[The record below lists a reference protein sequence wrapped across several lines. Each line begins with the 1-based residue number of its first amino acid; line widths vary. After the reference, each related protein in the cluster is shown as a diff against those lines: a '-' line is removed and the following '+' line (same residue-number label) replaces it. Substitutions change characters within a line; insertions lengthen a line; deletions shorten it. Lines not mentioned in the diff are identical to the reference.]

1 MGKWITMKVSDCFKE
16 GLLKRTTPSKQYAIK
31 SLETSPLYI
40 QNAKENLT
48 LNNKNLVI
56 FCSYTA
62 MFHAARALLFRDGI
76 KERSHLCIVS
86 YLRETYPRLKRL
98 ANQLDA
104 YRRNR
109 HNTLYAL
116 DFLIS
121 DDEAQ
126 QAINDAEQFYT
137 QIKDILDKK

>member
-1 MGKWITMKVSDCFKE
+1 
-16 GLLKRTTPSKQYAIK
+16 
-31 SLETSPLYI
+31 
-40 QNAKENLT
+40 
-48 LNNKNLVI
+48 
-56 FCSYTA
+56 
-62 MFHAARALLFRDGI
+62 MFHAARALLFRDGV

-86 YLRETYPRLKRL
+86 YIRETHPRLKRL

-126 QAINDAEQFYT
+126 QAIEDAEQFYR
-137 QIKDILDKK
+137 QIKDTLNEK

>member
-1 MGKWITMKVSDCFKE
+1 MRVKDCFKE
-16 GLLKRTTPSKQYAIK
+16 GLLKKTKPSKQYAKK
-31 SLETSPLYI
+31 SLDASLVYI
-40 QNAKENLT
+40 EDAKDNLRM
-48 LNNKNLVI
+48 NNNNLVI

-76 KERSHLCIVS
+76 KERSHLCTLS

-98 ANQLDA
+98 ANQLDS

-109 HNTLYAL
+109 HNTLYGL

-121 DDEAQ
+121 DDEAR
-126 QAINDAEQFYT
+126 QAVKDAELFYK
-137 QIKDILDKK
+137 QIRNIIDEK

>member
-1 MGKWITMKVSDCFKE
+1 MGKWFAMKVQDCFKE
-16 GLLKRTTPSKQYAIK
+16 GLLKKITPSKQYAVK
-31 SLETSPLYI
+31 SLENSLMYI
-40 QNAKENLT
+40 QDAKENLT
-48 LNNKNLVI
+48 LNNTNLVI

-86 YLRETYPRLKRL
+86 YLRETYPQLRRL
-98 ANQLDA
+98 ANQLDS

-109 HNTLYAL
+109 HNSLYAL

-121 DDEAQ
+121 DDEAK
-126 QAINDAEQFYT
+126 QAIDDAEQFY
-137 QIKDILDKK
+137 QHIKNMIN

>member
-1 MGKWITMKVSDCFKE
+1 MRVKDCFKE
-16 GLLKRTTPSKQYAIK
+16 GLLKKTKPSKQYAKK
-31 SLETSPLYI
+31 SLDVSLVYI
-40 QNAKENLT
+40 EDAKDNLQM
-48 LNNKNLVI
+48 NNNNLVI

-76 KERSHLCIVS
+76 KERSHLCTVS

-98 ANQLDA
+98 ANQLDS

-109 HNTLYAL
+109 HITLYGL

-121 DDEAQ
+121 DDEAR
-126 QAINDAEQFYT
+126 QAVKDAELFYK
-137 QIKDILDKK
+137 QIRNIIDEK

>member
-1 MGKWITMKVSDCFKE
+1 MKLQDCFKE
-16 GLLKRTTPSKQYAIK
+16 GLLRKTKPSKQYATK
-31 SLETSPLYI
+31 SSETSLIYI
-40 QNAKENLT
+40 KNAKDNLKMK
-48 LNNKNLVI
+48 NNNLVI

-62 MFHAARALLFRDGI
+62 MFHSARALLFKDGI

-86 YLRETYPRLKRL
+86 YIRETYPRLRRL
-98 ANQLDA
+98 SNQLDA

-121 DDEAQ
+121 EYEAQ
-126 QAINDAEQFYT
+126 QAIEDAELFYK
-137 QIKDILDKK
+137 QIKDIINES

>member
-1 MGKWITMKVSDCFKE
+1 
-16 GLLKRTTPSKQYAIK
+16 
-31 SLETSPLYI
+31 
-40 QNAKENLT
+40 
-48 LNNKNLVI
+48 
-56 FCSYTA
+56 
-62 MFHAARALLFRDGI
+62 MFHSARAILFKDGI

-121 DDEAQ
+121 GDEAQ
-126 QAINDAEQFYT
+126 QAIEDAEKFYRR
-137 QIKDILDKK
+137 IKDILDKK

>member
-1 MGKWITMKVSDCFKE
+1 MRVKDCFKE
-16 GLLKRTTPSKQYAIK
+16 GLLKKTKPSKQYAKK
-31 SLETSPLYI
+31 SLDVSLVYI
-40 QNAKENLT
+40 EDAKDNLQM
-48 LNNKNLVI
+48 NNNNLVI

-76 KERSHLCIVS
+76 KERSHLCTVS

-98 ANQLDA
+98 ANQLDS

-109 HNTLYAL
+109 HNTLYGL

-121 DDEAQ
+121 DDEAH
-126 QAINDAEQFYT
+126 QAVKDAELFYK
-137 QIKDILDKK
+137 QIRNIIDEK